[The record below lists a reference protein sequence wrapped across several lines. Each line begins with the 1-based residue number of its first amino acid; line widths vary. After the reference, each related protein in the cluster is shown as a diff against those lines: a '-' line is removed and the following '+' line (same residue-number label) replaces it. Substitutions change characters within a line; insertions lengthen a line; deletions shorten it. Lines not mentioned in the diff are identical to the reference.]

1 MKNVQV
7 LNQIDEIMKIQNKV
21 AKIESIKQMHKSKK
35 EKTNQVELYQKSIY
49 TIYLLIKKIFD
60 Y

>member
-35 EKTNQVELYQKSIY
+35 EKTNQVELYHKSIY
-49 TIYLLIKKIFD
+49 TKYIFAH
-60 Y
+60 